1 MVLCELVVGDDDHEQ
16 KQKQAMKAPPPLVE
30 VLRVSCGL
38 LYCQQKFYVID
49 PTMPKFDEKR
59 ICQVNPQEDG
69 LYTMHYVTLVSGNGD
84 LKFRDGPVA
93 ETWHDRWRPTLRELM
108 TFLLQDADMMHPWL
122 FRQRAVFDG
131 LLRPH
136 LSVAKVLLLLGAG
149 SAPEAA
155 VGDGG
160 EANPTK
166 KRQKKQVVLAME
178 TKKAKRESETPTMDA
193 QKEVVPTTTAAET
206 GKQAAADT
214 PQMARMALV
223 LESAVVN
230 AIELIEVA
238 AEMPV
243 EACPVVV
250 LATSLQQSGMAE
262 LMASSAQ

>member
-16 KQKQAMKAPPPLVE
+16 KQKQAMKAPPPSPPLVE

-84 LKFRDGPVA
+84 MTFRDGPVA
-93 ETWHDRWRPTLRELM
+93 ETWHERWRPTLRELM
-108 TFLLQDADMMHPWL
+108 AFVLQEEADMMHPWL

-160 EANPTK
+160 EANPSK

-178 TKKAKRESETPTMDA
+178 TKKAKRESETPTMLDA
-193 QKEVVPTTTAAET
+193 QVVPTTAET

-243 EACPVVV
+243 EACPVV
-250 LATSLQQSGMAE
+250 LATTSLQQ
-262 LMASSAQ
+262 

>member
-1 MVLCELVVGDDDHEQ
+1 
-16 KQKQAMKAPPPLVE
+16 
-30 VLRVSCGL
+30 
-38 LYCQQKFYVID
+38 
-49 PTMPKFDEKR
+49 
-59 ICQVNPQEDG
+59 
-69 LYTMHYVTLVSGNGD
+69 

-93 ETWHDRWRPTLRELM
+93 ETWHERWRPTLRELM
-108 TFLLQDADMMHPWL
+108 TFLQEEADMMHPWL
-122 FRQRAVFDG
+122 FRQRKQRAVFDG

-136 LSVAKVLLLLGAG
+136 LSVAKKVLLLLGAG
-149 SAPEAA
+149 SAAEAA

-160 EANPTK
+160 EANPSK

-178 TKKAKRESETPTMDA
+178 TKKAKRESETPMMLDA
-193 QKEVVPTTTAAET
+193 QKEVVPTTTSAET

-243 EACPVVV
+243 EACPVV
-250 LATSLQQSGMAE
+250 LATSLQQ
-262 LMASSAQ
+262 

>member
-16 KQKQAMKAPPPLVE
+16 KQKQAMKAPPPPLVE

-108 TFLLQDADMMHPWL
+108 TFLQADMHPWL

-160 EANPTK
+160 EANPSK

-178 TKKAKRESETPTMDA
+178 TKKAKRESEEPLDA
-193 QKEVVPTTTAAET
+193 QKEVVPTTTT

-243 EACPVVV
+243 EACPVV
-250 LATSLQQSGMAE
+250 LATSLQQ
-262 LMASSAQ
+262 

>member
-16 KQKQAMKAPPPLVE
+16 KQKQAMKAPPPPLVE

-108 TFLLQDADMMHPWL
+108 TFLQEADMMHPWL

-166 KRQKKQVVLAME
+166 KRQKKLVAME
-178 TKKAKRESETPTMDA
+178 TKKAKRESEESLDA
-193 QKEVVPTTTAAET
+193 QKEVVPTTSAET

-243 EACPVVV
+243 EACPVV
-250 LATSLQQSGMAE
+250 LATSLQQ
-262 LMASSAQ
+262 

>member
-16 KQKQAMKAPPPLVE
+16 KQKQAMKAPPPPLVE

-69 LYTMHYVTLVSGNGD
+69 LYTMHYVTLVTSRVMSEY
-84 LKFRDGPVA
+84 FEDGPVA

-108 TFLLQDADMMHPWL
+108 TFLQADMMHPWL

-160 EANPTK
+160 EANPSK

-178 TKKAKRESETPTMDA
+178 TKKAKRESETPMMLDA
-193 QKEVVPTTTAAET
+193 QKKEVVPTTTTSAET

-243 EACPVVV
+243 EACPVV
-250 LATSLQQSGMAE
+250 LATTSLQQ
-262 LMASSAQ
+262 

>member
-16 KQKQAMKAPPPLVE
+16 RQKQAMKAPPPPLVE

-84 LKFRDGPVA
+84 LTFRDGPVA
-93 ETWHDRWRPTLRELM
+93 ETWHERWRPTLRELM
-108 TFLLQDADMMHPWL
+108 AFVLQEADMMPPWL

-160 EANPTK
+160 EANPSK

-178 TKKAKRESETPTMDA
+178 TKKAKRESEEPLDA
-193 QKEVVPTTTAAET
+193 QVVPTTTTTTET

-262 LMASSAQ
+262 LMASSVQ

>member
-1 MVLCELVVGDDDHEQ
+1 MVLCELVVGDDDHER
-16 KQKQAMKAPPPLVE
+16 KQKQAMKAPPPSPPLVE

-84 LKFRDGPVA
+84 LTFRDGPVA

-108 TFLLQDADMMHPWL
+108 AFVLQEEADMMPSWL

-149 SAPEAA
+149 SAAEAA

-160 EANPTK
+160 EANPSK
-166 KRQKKQVVLAME
+166 KRQKKLVAME
-178 TKKAKRESETPTMDA
+178 TKKAKRESETPTMLDA
-193 QKEVVPTTTAAET
+193 QKKEVVPTTTTSAET

-243 EACPVVV
+243 EACPVV
-250 LATSLQQSGMAE
+250 LATTSLQQ
-262 LMASSAQ
+262 

>member
-16 KQKQAMKAPPPLVE
+16 KQKQAMKAPPPPLVE

-108 TFLLQDADMMHPWL
+108 AFVLQEEADMMPPWL

-149 SAPEAA
+149 SAAEAA

-160 EANPTK
+160 EANPSK

-178 TKKAKRESETPTMDA
+178 TKKAKRESETPMMLDA
-193 QKEVVPTTTAAET
+193 QKEVVPTTTT

-243 EACPVVV
+243 EACPV

>member
-69 LYTMHYVTLVSGNGD
+69 LYTMHYVTLVTSRVMSEY
-84 LKFRDGPVA
+84 FEDGPVA

-108 TFLLQDADMMHPWL
+108 TFLQVDMHPWL

-149 SAPEAA
+149 SAAEAA

-166 KRQKKQVVLAME
+166 KRQKKLVAME
-178 TKKAKRESETPTMDA
+178 TKKAKRESKEPLDA
-193 QKEVVPTTTAAET
+193 QKEVVPTTTT

-243 EACPVVV
+243 EACPLV
-250 LATSLQQSGMAE
+250 LATSLQQ
-262 LMASSAQ
+262 